1 MRMLFRP
8 QENKK
13 STWVS
18 LKEGH
23 CVDQSSLQR
32 AEGNSGLFKHRREG
46 LDYLNGV
53 RKPQEIKNKPHKA
66 RSKVCFW
73 DQRSRNYQ
81 NNWLQSFLVHVS
93 FQFQTQAP
101 ERLVCWTSV
110 LCPRLFQGDQI
121 TLQTSCSDCFHWGV
135 GSSSKVKNF
144 RVLTLKQEI
153 AARQSKEQWSLRGT
167 RIGWEG
173 GEDSW
178 EEMDRSKD
186 FEESKSV
193 GDIREKGRKRN
204 VLWACEQQ
212 GQKHRAKP
220 EDK

>member
-1 MRMLFRP
+1 M
-8 QENKK
+8 
-13 STWVS
+13 
-18 LKEGH
+18 
-23 CVDQSSLQR
+23 
-32 AEGNSGLFKHRREG
+32 
-46 LDYLNGV
+46 
-53 RKPQEIKNKPHKA
+53 
-66 RSKVCFW
+66 
-73 DQRSRNYQ
+73 
-81 NNWLQSFLVHVS
+81 
-93 FQFQTQAP
+93 
-101 ERLVCWTSV
+101 
-110 LCPRLFQGDQI
+110 
-121 TLQTSCSDCFHWGV
+121 
-135 GSSSKVKNF
+135 
-144 RVLTLKQEI
+144 LTLKQEI

-178 EEMDRSKD
+178 EETDRSKD